1 MGSVDLSNNQ
11 YNNMKFV
18 IVALLIAAVVADE
31 AYPKPAYT
39 KPAYPAAYPKSY
51 DYPAMPYDFAYRV
64 QDDYTYNNYGH
75 KETSD
80 GKVVSGSY
88 DVLLPD
94 GRTQTVTY
102 TVDDYSGYVA
112 KVTYT
117 GEAKY
122 PEYKPPTK
130 PLLTPHPPTKLLP
143 TPPQLTPLPLTQ
155 LPLRLTPPPPIPRNT
170 KYFLDVGR
178 CNL

>member
-31 AYPKPAYT
+31 AYPKPAYA

-64 QDDYTYNNYGH
+64 QEDYTYNNYGH
-75 KETSD
+75 QESSD

-117 GEAKY
+117 GEAKS
-122 PEYKPPTK
+122 PEYKPAYKAAAYPA
-130 PLLTPHPPTKLLP
+130 PAYP
-143 TPPQLTPLPLTQ
+143 TPAYPAPAYPTPAY
-155 LPLRLTPPPPIPRNT
+155 PPPAYPTPA
-170 KYFLDVGR
+170 Y
-178 CNL
+178 

>member
-1 MGSVDLSNNQ
+1 MGSVVLSNN
-11 YNNMKFV
+11 YSLNMKFV
-18 IVALLIAAVVADE
+18 IVALLIAAVAADE
-31 AYPKPAYT
+31 VYPKPAY
-39 KPAYPAAYPKSY
+39 PAAYTSAYPKSY

-102 TVDDYSGYVA
+102 TVDDHSGYVA
-112 KVTYT
+112 KVEYA

-130 PLLTPHPPTKLLP
+130 PLLTPHP
-143 TPPQLTPLPLTQ
+143 LTPLPLT
-155 LPLRLTPPPPIPRNT
+155 LPPPTPRNI
-170 KYFLDVGR
+170 
-178 CNL
+178 